1 MAGAA
6 IAGVQ
11 SNRIVSTVKH
21 FALNAQE
28 KGRMVLDARIDE
40 ASLRESDLL
49 AFEIANAT
57 GRPGLVMFDY
67 NKVKGDWARENAHLR
82 TNVHRKYEGLDDWLL
97 ADWRGVRSR
106 GQAAH

>member
-1 MAGAA
+1 MIGAEARAKRFNVLLAGGVNLTRDPWNGRNFEYMGEDPLLAGRMAGAA

-40 ASLRESDLL
+40 ASVRERDLL
-49 AFEIANAT
+49 AFEIANHS
-57 GRPGLVMFDY
+57 GRAGPGMC
-67 NKVKGDWARENAHLR
+67 
-82 TNVHRKYEGLDDWLL
+82 
-97 ADWRGVRSR
+97 
-106 GQAAH
+106 